1 MQENEINN
9 DSKDTLFK
17 PKYGRNEMREMQRN
31 RIFDEIVAHCYT
43 KSEFYA
49 AWHKY
54 LNECL
59 IFPFQADIAIKV
71 NNSGEKAVKIID
83 ILELTAEESSEG
95 DIRAKAETA
104 GEYAYFY
111 VSLLALQNVQ
121 GSKSTRQAIDDWQY
135 WNSDYF

>member
-1 MQENEINN
+1 MQENEIDKN
-9 DSKDTLFK
+9 SKDTLFK

-43 KSEFYA
+43 RLEFYA

-59 IFPFQADIAIKV
+59 IFPFQADIDIKI
-71 NNSGEKAVKIID
+71 NNSGKKAVKTID
-83 ILELTAEESSEG
+83 ILELAEEESYEG
-95 DIRAKAETA
+95 DIRAKVETA